1 MFLNSLVFF
10 VRLVCVVVCY
20 ALLDFLLIIQF
31 DVVPMIF
38 VNIFYIPAKEKKKNG

>member
-1 MFLNSLVFF
+1 M
-10 VRLVCVVVCY
+10 CVVVCY

-38 VNIFYIPAKEKKKNG
+38 VNIFCIPEEEEEEEWIK